1 MCVCVRAPRQHSPEK
16 NIMAHHAGR
25 ERGDEKRAFFLF
37 SPSLYTRPDRVMMPF
52 VTVEITER
60 DILAVCLFFFFPPAL
75 SLSLCIFFT
84 APLLFIFLYFFSA
97 FEKKKKK
104 TGIKIF
110 TIRVRVYLVLPPAK
124 REEGRVA
131 VLGRGKMS
139 HLRVI
144 FDGKHVLFA
153 R

>member
-1 MCVCVRAPRQHSPEK
+1 MPLLLLLFPPRIIFVSLHLFLL
-16 NIMAHHAGR
+16 HR
-25 ERGDEKRAFFLF
+25 FFLYF
-37 SPSLYTRPDRVMMPF
+37 Y
-52 VTVEITER
+52 I
-60 DILAVCLFFFFPPAL
+60 
-75 SLSLCIFFT
+75 
-84 APLLFIFLYFFSA
+84 FFSA

-104 TGIKIF
+104 TGINIF

-144 FDGKHVLFA
+144 FEGKHVLFA

>member
-1 MCVCVRAPRQHSPEK
+1 
-16 NIMAHHAGR
+16 
-25 ERGDEKRAFFLF
+25 
-37 SPSLYTRPDRVMMPF
+37 MMPF